1 LQPETLKAVC
11 VSGEPNNMF
20 TIDKNITPPSAI
32 PAAAKQLVA
41 YLPGHMYKTYP
52 CLAMEPGDSFLV
64 PGGVIGDKHC
74 QAARQIGKKTGL
86 KFLARTVP
94 DGVRIWR
101 MW

>member
-1 LQPETLKAVC
+1 
-11 VSGEPNNMF
+11 MF
-20 TIDKNITPPSAI
+20 TIDKNVPPPSVI
-32 PAAAKQLVA
+32 PAAAKQLGA

-74 QAARQIGKKTGL
+74 QAVRQIGNKTGL